1 MEDLGQKKASVALI
15 GCGAISRKH
24 VIAIN
29 RLRDLEIVGAYDTEA
44 AALKAFAQQHS
55 IPTFTD
61 VDRMVDEANLA
72 FFGSAHPIGCAC

>member
-1 MEDLGQKKASVALI
+1 MD
-15 GCGAISRKH
+15 
-24 VIAIN
+24 
-29 RLRDLEIVGAYDTEA
+29 RLSDLEIGATHDTKA
-44 AALKAFAQQHS
+44 GALKAFAQQHS